1 MPLRTCFR
9 YGPAGLAALTLGALT
24 GCTTPAD
31 LRLPETPAQ
40 AWQAD
45 SSAWDL
51 PAQSSTA
58 HTAGESQVFTIP
70 AVPALQTFKPS
81 AIYPSDTALTLP
93 QLIDIAQRENPSTRL
108 AWNRAREA
116 ALSIGLT
123 DALFLPSLTASVIT
137 GEQRLRIPVKLPL
150 GLGTV
155 DVDNKVSGTTPMLTL
170 TWLLFDFGERDAIRE
185 GTQYAA
191 LTTNILF
198 NAAHQKVIRD
208 VTDAY
213 YRYNAA
219 RTNTQLAHKSLKQH
233 EHVLQA
239 VTARL
244 EGGLATRIDLALAKQ
259 ALAQG
264 KLNVVTHEGLERSSY
279 LALMQA
285 VGLPPDT
292 QLQVAAP
299 GLQELP
305 ASSAPLTQQ
314 RIEQVIAQRA
324 DIAAAYAAVKI
335 ADAGQR
341 AAKAAFMPKVYMG
354 AGLAKNSSTF
364 QAGNLS
370 GLGVQNTGSG
380 VLLGISIP
388 LYDAGL
394 RSTQLSKAELAKEQ
408 AQLHLEH
415 LQMTAVREI
424 VAAEQ
429 VLQTALQSHEAAT
442 ELVETASVVHDA
454 SLEAYKVGRIS
465 TVLLTESAIQ
475 LNKANQALAE
485 AQYAAVAAAANL
497 AFVMGTMVSADASWL
512 PTANSTSLPETP
524 TATMLPALP
533 SRSQP

>member
-1 MPLRTCFR
+1 MPLRPCFR
-9 YGPAGLAALTLGALT
+9 SGSAGLAALALGALT

-31 LRLPETPAQ
+31 LRLPETPEH

-51 PAQSSTA
+51 PAQSSA
-58 HTAGESQVFTIP
+58 AQTAGDGKVFSIP
-70 AVPALQTFKPS
+70 AVPELQTFKPS
-81 AIYPSDTALTLP
+81 AAYPSDTALTLP

-150 GLGTV
+150 VGETI
-155 DVDNKVSGTTPMLTL
+155 DVNNKVSGTTPMLTL

-185 GTQYAA
+185 GSQYAA

-198 NAAHQKVIRD
+198 NAAHQKIIRD

-213 YRYNAA
+213 YRYSAA
-219 RTNTQLAHKSLKQH
+219 RTNSQLARQSLKQH

-244 EGGLATRIDLALAKQ
+244 EGGLATRIDLALARQ

-264 KLNVVTHEGLERSSY
+264 KLNVVTHEGLERTSY
-279 LALMQA
+279 LALLQA
-285 VGLPPDT
+285 VGMPPDT
-292 QLQVAAP
+292 KLQVAAP
-299 GLQELP
+299 RLQDLP
-305 ASSAPLTQQ
+305 SSATPLTQQ

-335 ADAGQR
+335 ADAGKR
-341 AAKAAFMPKVYMG
+341 AAQAAFMPKVYMG
-354 AGLAKNSSTF
+354 AGLAKNNSTF
-364 QAGNLS
+364 QAGNLP
-370 GLGVQNTGSG
+370 GLGVQNTASG

-408 AQLHLEH
+408 AQLQLEH

-429 VLQTALQSHEAAT
+429 VLQTTLESHEAAK
-442 ELVETASVVHDA
+442 ELVETATVVHDA

-497 AFVMGTMVSADASWL
+497 AFVMGTMVSADTQWL
-512 PTANSTSLPETP
+512 PTAGNTSLPEAQP
-524 TATMLPALP
+524 ATMPPALP